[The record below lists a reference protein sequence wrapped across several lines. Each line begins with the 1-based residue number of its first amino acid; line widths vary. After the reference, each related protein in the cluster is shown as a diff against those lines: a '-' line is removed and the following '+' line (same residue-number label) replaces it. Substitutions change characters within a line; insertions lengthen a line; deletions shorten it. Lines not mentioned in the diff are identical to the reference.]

1 MVDDNPC
8 IRNPAR
14 PGKTGV
20 KAWPESRGEPGHQP
34 GFGQAGQGIKK
45 PGKPGPQ
52 GQPGLARPGKPGSR
66 LGLKARLWPDWPRDI
81 SMLIKKFNM
90 CLIYNLFLTLP

>member
-1 MVDDNPC
+1 MSDVRKKDYFKIHHDPC

-20 KAWPESRGEPGHQP
+20 KAWPESRGEPGHKP

-45 PGKPGPQ
+45 TGEAGATGP
-52 GQPGLARPGKPGSR
+52 ARPGQTRETGVKAWPESQP
-66 LGLKARLWPDWPRDI
+66 LARLA
-81 SMLIKKFNM
+81 KGYKHA
-90 CLIYNLFLTLP
+90 